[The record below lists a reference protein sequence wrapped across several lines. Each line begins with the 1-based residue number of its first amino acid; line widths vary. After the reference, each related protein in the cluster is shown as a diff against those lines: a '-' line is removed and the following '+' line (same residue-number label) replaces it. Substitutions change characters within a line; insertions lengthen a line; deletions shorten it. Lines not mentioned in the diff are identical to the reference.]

1 MNRRTTLFFT
11 LVMVLSALAVR
22 TIEPVVG
29 QSARSS
35 GSRHSTSQRTDYDPA
50 LSVQTTPSFDFQ
62 LRGPEYEAQRELTK
76 EDRQLDTETRAI
88 LGRYKQSEDS
98 NQRAELE
105 QQLQK
110 IVEQHFDVRHRQR
123 ELEIADVAE
132 RLRRL
137 QEQLD
142 KRKAARDDIIQNRL
156 DQLLREA
163 TGLGWG
169 ANQSADSNSSVWFY
183 KGADGKSSLTPVKT
197 KPAETTF
204 VPSRR

>member
-1 MNRRTTLFFT
+1 MNRRTTLFVT
-11 LVMVLSALAVR
+11 LALALSALAAR
-22 TIEPVVG
+22 TIQPVVG

-35 GSRHSTSQRTDYDPA
+35 GSRHSTSQRTNFGPA

-62 LRGPEYEAQRELTK
+62 FRGPEHEAQRELTK

-88 LGRYKQSEDS
+88 LGSYKQSEDS

-110 IVEQHFDVRHRQR
+110 LVEQHFDVRHRQR
-123 ELEIADVAE
+123 ELEIADVTQ

-142 KRKAARDDIIQNRL
+142 KRKAARGDIIQNRL
-156 DQLLREA
+156 EQLLREA
-163 TGLGWG
+163 SGLGWG
-169 ANQSADSNSSVWFY
+169 ANQSADSNPSVWFY
-183 KGADGKSSLTPVKT
+183 KAD
-197 KPAETTF
+197 F
-204 VPSRR
+204 Q